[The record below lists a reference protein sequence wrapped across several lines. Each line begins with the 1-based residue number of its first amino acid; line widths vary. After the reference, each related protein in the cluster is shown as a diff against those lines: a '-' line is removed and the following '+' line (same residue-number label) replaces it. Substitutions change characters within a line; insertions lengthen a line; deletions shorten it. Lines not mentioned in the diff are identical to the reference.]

1 MTKDTVTA
9 VNALD
14 ENTRR
19 YYLDVMGIQCWQS
32 LDVENQQSHHVISQ
46 AVQVETDKARRH
58 REVASG
64 QAKSNETDWP
74 QLESSVQQCNKCQ
87 LHKTRK
93 QAIVGRGNQSAELM
107 FVLLSPDMTD
117 DLSGVLC
124 DGEANELFV
133 KMLTAINISIK
144 DVYITS
150 LLKCAVP
157 AHHTISPDELHRC
170 NDYLQQQISLIQPKL
185 LVVLGTTTV
194 RCMLQKD
201 SSLDELRE
209 SMNVATNS
217 DTSMLD
223 QYESVPVFVSYS
235 PRELLQQTENK
246 RKAWLDLQ
254 KIQKIIQT

>member
-1 MTKDTVTA
+1 MTKDTVIA
-9 VNALD
+9 VNVLD

-32 LDVENQQSHHVISQ
+32 LDVENQQSDNVMSQ
-46 AVQVETDKARRH
+46 AVQVATDKIQNNM
-58 REVASG
+58 EVASG
-64 QAKSNETDWP
+64 QAKSNVTDWP
-74 QLESSVQQCNKCQ
+74 QLESSVLQCNRCQ

-93 QAIVGRGNQSAELM
+93 QAIAGRGNQSAELM
-107 FVLLSPDMTD
+107 FVLLSPDMND
-117 DLSGVLC
+117 DESGVLC
-124 DGEANELFV
+124 DGEANELFA

-170 NDYLQQQISLIQPKL
+170 NDYLQQQIQLIQPKL
-185 LVVLGTTTV
+185 LVVLGETAV

-209 SMNVATNS
+209 SINVSIKTGAS
-217 DTSMLD
+217 TSS
-223 QYESVPVFVSYS
+223 QYESVPLFVSYS
-235 PRELLQQTENK
+235 ARELLQQPENK

-254 KIQKIIQT
+254 QIQKIIQT